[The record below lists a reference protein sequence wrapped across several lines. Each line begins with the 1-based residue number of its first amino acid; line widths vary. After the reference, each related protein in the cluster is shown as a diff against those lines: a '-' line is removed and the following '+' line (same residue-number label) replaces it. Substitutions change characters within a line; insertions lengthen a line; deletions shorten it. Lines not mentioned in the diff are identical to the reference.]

1 MVEGGTI
8 YKPAL
13 PIFGAGKWA
22 GPPPEKR
29 ELHHL
34 IREILVVSSY
44 FTPYLPIFELL
55 GQSRL
60 DTLHQNAS
68 SFSKSFDMLWPLLT
82 IFRTLSRNVIG
93 TLLKPISNWKID
105 NDAWPSNTSDK
116 QVLVSEL
123 KCQIFFLIK
132 NIIWN
137 LIGLLQN
144 QPELLYVLRWIV
156 HQIDF
161 KSHWNSRCSFT
172 SFEMAFAIDARK
184 WQWFFPISW
193 GALEIDVSL
202 ICQSSFRNMDSEL
215 YFSD

>member
-8 YKPAL
+8 YKTL
-13 PIFGAGKWA
+13 PILGAGKWA

-93 TLLKPISNWKID
+93 TLLKPLLNSKID
-105 NDAWPSNTSDK
+105 NGAWPSNTSNK
-116 QVLVSEL
+116 QVSVSEL
-123 KCQIFFLIK
+123 KCQMFL
-132 NIIWN
+132 
-137 LIGLLQN
+137 
-144 QPELLYVLRWIV
+144 P
-156 HQIDF
+156 H
-161 KSHWNSRCSFT
+161 
-172 SFEMAFAIDARK
+172 
-184 WQWFFPISW
+184 
-193 GALEIDVSL
+193 
-202 ICQSSFRNMDSEL
+202 
-215 YFSD
+215 